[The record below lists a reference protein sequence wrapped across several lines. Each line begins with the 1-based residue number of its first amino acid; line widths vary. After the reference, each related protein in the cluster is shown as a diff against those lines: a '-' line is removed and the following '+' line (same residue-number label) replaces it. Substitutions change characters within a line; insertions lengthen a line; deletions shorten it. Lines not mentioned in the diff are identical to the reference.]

1 MVIYPHVSYMLV
13 GRFVKAWQVGFL
25 RSNVSRSFGYLPATY
40 CLCCQWSIRSSGS
53 AVDFLD
59 PGPLIVY
66 RVFIYCI
73 YIYNTPKVLRPYFV
87 SPCRKWHKKG
97 SSPRNHSNAEV
108 LRPRVY
114 SNVVGFHGRGF
125 IAMSWVLRPR
135 VYSNVRWRS
144 THDYSRFTHDYRA
157 AICTF

>member
-1 MVIYPHVSYMLV
+1 MRQEMFRCYIAASKLISEYFSCRLSIMGIQPPQKSSPKNRWLIGGHPTCSSY
-13 GRFVKAWQVGFL
+13 
-25 RSNVSRSFGYLPATY
+25 SPISH
-40 CLCCQWSIRSSGS
+40 
-53 AVDFLD
+53 
-59 PGPLIVY
+59 
-66 RVFIYCI
+66 I
-73 YIYNTPKVLRPYFV
+73 YIYTPYLLHTSLKVLRPYFL

-135 VYSNVRWRS
+135 VFSNIHS
-144 THDYSRFTHDYRA
+144 QFTHDSLTISHDFRA

>member
-1 MVIYPHVSYMLV
+1 MGYPLKLV
-13 GRFVKAWQVGFL
+13 GYPTLHFYHVNRTRLFAGAVLVNHFGRYLSKLGYPFL
-25 RSNVSRSFGYLPATY
+25 RCPGCYSNWANYMIVSPTWYYNHLYLTK
-40 CLCCQWSIRSSGS
+40 
-53 AVDFLD
+53 
-59 PGPLIVY
+59 LI
-66 RVFIYCI
+66 
-73 YIYNTPKVLRPYFV
+73 TPKVLRPYFV